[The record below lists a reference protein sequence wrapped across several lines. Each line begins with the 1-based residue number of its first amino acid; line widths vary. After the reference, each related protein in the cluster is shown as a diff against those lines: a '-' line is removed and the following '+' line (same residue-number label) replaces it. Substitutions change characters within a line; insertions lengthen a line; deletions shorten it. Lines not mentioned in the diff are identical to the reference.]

1 MEYKEGINTVYYYSE
16 LIFIRYTNFTQI
28 NRTNNIYIDYSLTE
42 QLN

>member
-1 MEYKEGINTVYYYSE
+1 MEYKERINTVFYYSE
-16 LIFIRYTNFTQI
+16 LIFIRYINFTQI